1 MRAKTR
7 LRLMDL
13 PPAKMEKW
21 SGRVPRSSQ
30 VRFGM
35 LQKMDDEDNDL
46 FLEDDM
52 PNKFKG
58 GNVNAWTIRHS
69 P

>member
-1 MRAKTR
+1 
-7 LRLMDL
+7 MDPL
-13 PPAKMEKW
+13 PAEMEKR
-21 SGRVPRSSQ
+21 SGWVPRSSQ

-52 PNKFKG
+52 PNEFKG
-58 GNVNAWTIRHS
+58 GNVNAWTIRRS